1 MRALPALVLLATLA
15 PLAHAEP
22 KLFFDDFQ
30 YTDRQAMAAKGWI
43 VRTGSGWPGVEGAQF
58 WADGVRV
65 IADPADK
72 NNRLLQ
78 LRAATDGTAKGTR
91 QAQLCHARKYL
102 EGTYAARVRFHDAP
116 VSGPDGD
123 PIVETFYLISP
134 LKAPKDPDYSE
145 ADFEYLPNGGWG
157 SNGAYFYATTWE
169 TFIPA
174 PNFWK
179 DNQYDRV
186 AGSQEGWH
194 TLVLTIAGQQVNYFL
209 DGKPFA
215 RHGGDYYPEVPM
227 SINFNLWF
235 TGLASLGPARR
246 EYQQE
251 VDWVLHVKDEVLTPA
266 QVNEQVKTLRGA
278 KVPFRDTVPTRGL
291 PSPCNL

>member
-1 MRALPALVLLATLA
+1 MRALSTLLCLATLA
-15 PLAHAEP
+15 PLAQAQA
-22 KLFFDDFQ
+22 LFFDDFQ
-30 YTDRQAMAAKGWI
+30 YTDRQALAAKGWT
-43 VRTGSGWPGVEGAQF
+43 VRTSAGWPGVEGAQW

-78 LRAATDGTAKGTR
+78 LRAATDGSAKGSR

-102 EGTYAARVRFHDAP
+102 EGTYAARVRFRDAP

-123 PIVETFYLISP
+123 AIVETFYLISP

-157 SNGAYFYATTWE
+157 ASGPYFYATTWE

-179 DNQYDRV
+179 DNQYDRL

-194 TLVLTIAGQQVNYFL
+194 TLVLNIAKGQVNYFL

-235 TGLASLGPARR
+235 TNLASLGATRR

-266 QVNEQVKTLRGA
+266 QVDAQVKALRGA
-278 KVPFRDTVPTRGL
+278 KVPFRDTVPSRGL
-291 PSPCNL
+291 ASPCNL